1 VVRRLR
7 HVAPNAPHNGIIQ
20 TGDFPRARCR
30 GIAAGTRDGKL
41 FIAGGSGQNA
51 AKRTLTAGK
60 IMAHYDRRL
69 SDKLLAAFDQA
80 CDQKLVA
87 VAELLL
93 RALETVLTNEGG
105 AGVVDKR
112 QDLGPVIA
120 AYARLKELQDV
131 NRLSRN

>member
-1 VVRRLR
+1 MNFDREV
-7 HVAPNAPHNGIIQ
+7 
-20 TGDFPRARCR
+20 
-30 GIAAGTRDGKL
+30 
-41 FIAGGSGQNA
+41 S
-51 AKRTLTAGK
+51 
-60 IMAHYDRRL
+60 MAQYERRL

-80 CDQKLVA
+80 CDQKLVT

-93 RALETVLTNEGG
+93 RAIETVLTNQGG

-131 NRLSRN
+131 HGLSRY

>member
-1 VVRRLR
+1 MT
-7 HVAPNAPHNGIIQ
+7 Q
-20 TGDFPRARCR
+20 
-30 GIAAGTRDGKL
+30 
-41 FIAGGSGQNA
+41 
-51 AKRTLTAGK
+51 
-60 IMAHYDRRL
+60 YDRRL

-93 RALETVLTNEGG
+93 RALETVLTKEGG

-112 QDLGPVIA
+112 GDLGPVIA

-131 NRLSRN
+131 RKLSRN